1 MTTMNFNA
9 NNSSTTTS
17 GNRNQSQSLRMS
29 LPGTAILV
37 FAGLC
42 VFQGM
47 MRFAVQDGA
56 MVEIVA
62 LDVAKQSTNTS
73 DTASLKSDKV
83 TNASNSS
90 VTKSIVDAAAAVKLY
105 QDEAF
110 EGFQRRRPAPT
121 QPDCIVAFHVP
132 KTGGSSFKF
141 FLNEVSRTMGWT
153 MQEWYSYRNRY
164 HDPAP
169 RGMLREK
176 VIHSGHLTPTFLN
189 ATATQNCLTV
199 TMIREPVDRVIS
211 CFYYHGHNTREWESC
226 LRHDTPC
233 WLARQYQNDVTRMF
247 SVNTTW
253 NRNQYIYKTYSAERI
268 DREHLERA
276 QQFLMDTDLVCFLDQ
291 FDDCKRKLL
300 AMANLALK
308 VPASAGPKDKENVGK
323 RRKNITVNT
332 RSQIELVNSLDIEL
346 YEWAVQQFRE
356 GNRQRKR

>member
-1 MTTMNFNA
+1 MTTMSFNA

-17 GNRNQSQSLRMS
+17 GNRNKSQWLRMS

-37 FAGLC
+37 LC
-42 VFQGM
+42 VFRFQGM
-47 MRFAVQDGA
+47 IGFAVQHGV
-56 MVEIVA
+56 MVETVA

-90 VTKSIVDAAAAVKLY
+90 VTKTVADAAAAVKVY

-110 EGFQRRRPAPT
+110 EGFQRRRPAPS

-132 KTGGSSFKF
+132 KTGGSSFKL
-141 FLNEVSRTMGWT
+141 FLNEVGSTMGWT
-153 MQEWYSYRNRY
+153 MQEWYSYWDRY
-164 HDPAP
+164 HDPP

-176 VIHSGHLTPTFLN
+176 VIHRGHLTPTFLN
-189 ATATQNCLTV
+189 VTATQNCLTV
-199 TMIREPVDRVIS
+199 TMLREPVDRVIS
-211 CFYYHGHNTREWESC
+211 CFYYHKHITREWESC

-233 WLARQYQNDVTRMF
+233 QWARQYQNDVTRLL
-247 SVNTTW
+247 SVNATW
-253 NRNQYIYKTYSAERI
+253 TQYNYKTYSAERI

-300 AMANLALK
+300 AMANLTLK
-308 VPASAGPKDKENVGK
+308 VPASAGPKDKMNVGK
-323 RRKNITVNT
+323 TRKNITVAT